1 MESLKHTRIP
11 VQSLKVVLAIAS
23 VFLAENAMAQTSFPQ
38 ITHMYPAALQRGATS
53 EVTLSCESSNP
64 GNAIAILFEGKGI
77 KAEPLTSA
85 KANEL
90 KMKVQVDKEAT
101 VGFREFRIAAN
112 SGASTVG
119 QVLITD
125 QPVLAEQTA
134 PHADFSAAQ
143 KIDVNSV
150 VSGMLSAKE
159 QVDAYKFK
167 AEAGQTISFAV
178 VSHRFFYKRH
188 SQFTPIDPI
197 VTIHDSSGRELAAN
211 DDFHFADPSVSYK
224 FNSPGE
230 YMVVVRDVDF
240 ASSTVMPYNLI
251 VTGGPYVNWAFPL
264 VFATKGPFQA
274 TLGGA
279 NLPENALP
287 LLGLAEQAKPEIT
300 VFAQVKTS
308 LGLSNAFPVHLTDLP
323 ILDSATATR
332 GLAIPCV
339 VNSRILKN
347 GQTQEFPI
355 TLKKGDAIRLEV
367 RARRL
372 GSELDSFLAVADEK
386 GKVLASNDDLANT
399 TKDSQLIFTAPA
411 DGNFKV
417 QVRDLLNRGGN
428 GFNYALVATK
438 ESPDFT
444 VTCDDDKA
452 GIPPGMNAAW
462 YVRVKRNSGFT
473 GPVTFKSENLP
484 AGVNQVPLTLPATV
498 NDGCLIF
505 QCAGDSKPN
514 AGLVNIY
521 AEGTYKDASGKD
533 VNIRKRVEP
542 LTELKMPGGGR
553 STWPVETQIVA
564 VTPDRDLTVVKVK
577 PEKIELTPGKTMEI
591 EIEIARNE
599 NYKGRV
605 SLDVIHRHLGAIF
618 GNPLPPGVT
627 VVDAGAKTALTEKET
642 KGKIILKAAPDA
654 KSCAPVPV
662 CVLANVSLNF
672 TVKRGYASNPV
683 SISVVEK

>member
-1 MESLKHTRIP
+1 M
-11 VQSLKVVLAIAS
+11 
-23 VFLAENAMAQTSFPQ
+23 
-38 ITHMYPAALQRGATS
+38 
-53 EVTLSCESSNP
+53 
-64 GNAIAILFEGKGI
+64 
-77 KAEPLTSA
+77 
-85 KANEL
+85 
-90 KMKVQVDKEAT
+90 
-101 VGFREFRIAAN
+101 
-112 SGASTVG
+112 
-119 QVLITD
+119 
-125 QPVLAEQTA
+125 
-134 PHADFSAAQ
+134 
-143 KIDVNSV
+143 
-150 VSGMLSAKE
+150 
-159 QVDAYKFK
+159 
-167 AEAGQTISFAV
+167 
-178 VSHRFFYKRH
+178 
-188 SQFTPIDPI
+188 
-197 VTIHDSSGRELAAN
+197 
-211 DDFHFADPSVSYK
+211 
-224 FNSPGE
+224 
-230 YMVVVRDVDF
+230 
-240 ASSTVMPYNLI
+240 
-251 VTGGPYVNWAFPL
+251 
-264 VFATKGPFQA
+264 
-274 TLGGA
+274 
-279 NLPENALP
+279 
-287 LLGLAEQAKPEIT
+287 
-300 VFAQVKTS
+300 
-308 LGLSNAFPVHLTDLP
+308 HLTDLP
-323 ILDSATATR
+323 ILDSATAAR
-332 GLAIPCV
+332 GLAVPCV

-372 GSELDSFLAVADEK
+372 GSELDSFLAIADEK

-438 ESPDFT
+438 ETPDFT

-514 AGLVNIY
+514 AGLVNIF

-533 VNIRKRVEP
+533 VTIRKRVEP

-577 PEKIELTPGKTMEI
+577 PEKIELAPGKTMEI

-672 TVKRGYASNPV
+672 TVKRGYASNPI